1 MSKRKTT
8 KIVEIVIIVLLLLG
22 TVLAAIY
29 FFGRV
34 MMGQMN
40 VAGAAAGE
48 SAVFG
53 SGQRAAETTNAAGD
67 YRCRDAE
74 ATATEIREKFSP
86 ASAREECASPSFRGR
101 GARGNP
107 PQVGASHVEDDG
119 PIPPDGGGMPSKELK
134 PIRKTKGVCAPGGPN
149 SDF

>member
-48 SAVFG
+48 SAVSG
-53 SGQRAAETTNAAGD
+53 SGQRAAETTNADGD
-67 YRCRDAE
+67 YECRDVK
-74 ATATEIREKFSP
+74 EIREKFSP
-86 ASAREECASPSFRGR
+86 ASVREGCASPSFRGR